1 MKNSILAL
9 KIMTLNSSIL
19 SLVISPKLLE
29 FCQDIPIALTALL
42 GSVYSV
48 FILNPFLIHI
58 LAKRYVLS
66 MSIDKNDK
74 LSYQIFR
81 FIPPFTKTC
90 YFTLNDVKIPKL
102 SSIFTS
108 VIIHGKSLLVTHE
121 NFLDKS
127 FYNRLMKYDLPID
140 LLMENKRN

>member
-1 MKNSILAL
+1 MSLFLLKRITSCNSYSRLNILYKQHSPNRLLLFSSLKSNPIKKEELSNSTLIYKGSMKNSILAL

-58 LAKRYVLS
+58 LAKRYVLNS
-66 MSIDKNDK
+66 SP
-74 LSYQIFR
+74 LSLKHAI
-81 FIPPFTKTC
+81 
-90 YFTLNDVKIPKL
+90 
-102 SSIFTS
+102 
-108 VIIHGKSLLVTHE
+108 
-121 NFLDKS
+121 
-127 FYNRLMKYDLPID
+127 LP
-140 LLMENKRN
+140 